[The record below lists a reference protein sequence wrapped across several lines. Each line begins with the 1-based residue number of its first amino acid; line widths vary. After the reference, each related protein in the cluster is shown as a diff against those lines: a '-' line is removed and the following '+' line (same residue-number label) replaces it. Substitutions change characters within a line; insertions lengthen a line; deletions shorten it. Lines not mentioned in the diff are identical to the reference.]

1 MATGD
6 IIYGADYNA
15 VQTKVRQILG
25 DGFPFGPTGSGDLS
39 FGYNQSLL
47 SGTVAVRDPI
57 TKVQWQGLADDINKA
72 YIHQNN
78 NTFTN
83 YATISGEISYT
94 NLNDLNN
101 VVTPMVTTQATR
113 VTAHPNQLTK
123 TQLTGLTNTRG
134 SAWGGIGNVGITGAF
149 TLEWSG
155 VNNQNYFFNQG
166 GSIQITGFGPNQS
179 GSVQDS
185 DWLTFLASFNCVID
199 YAKWSLVTAGS
210 FTEIYRITDTG
221 SASGNYVTNYIA
233 VSAQKVNISGS
244 SYLQVSVTYQ
254 DSHSP
259 GGIGSAGGPGPDTV
273 SAGAGYNVY
282 LSNASGAFTGS
293 NINSSNTTGTF

>member
-15 VQTKVRQILG
+15 VQTKVREILG
-25 DGFPFGPTGSGDLS
+25 DGFPFGPTGTGDLS
-39 FGYNQSLL
+39 FGYNQPLL
-47 SGTVAVRDPI
+47 SGTVAILDPI
-57 TKVQWQGLADDINKA
+57 TKVQWQHLADDINKA

-101 VVTPMVTTQATR
+101 VVTPMTLYQATR

-123 TQLTGLTNTRG
+123 NQLTGLTNTR
-134 SAWGGIGNVGITGAF
+134 SSTWGGIGNVGITGEF
-149 TLEWSG
+149 TLIWA
-155 VNNQNYFFNQG
+155 NNNDQNYFFNQG
-166 GSIQITGFGPNQS
+166 GSFQITGFGPDQS

-185 DWLTFLASFNCVID
+185 DWQTFLTSFNCVID
-199 YAKWSLVTAGS
+199 YARWSLVAAYPT

-233 VSAQKVNISGS
+233 VSASRNVGSNALIVRVN
-244 SYLQVSVTYQ
+244 YQ
-254 DSHSP
+254 DSHDP
-259 GGIGSAGGPGPDTV
+259 AGQGTAGGPGPDTV

-282 LSNASGAFTGS
+282 LSNASGAFVGS
-293 NINSSNTTGTF
+293 SITNSYTSGTL